1 MTSAQRPIRIGVSVV
16 VLRDEAVL
24 LVERGRAPAAG
35 RWAPP
40 GGEVEPGESLVEA
53 ATREVREETSV
64 TIDLL
69 GPCALRRIGGGERD
83 GTAID
88 WELHVYAALWRSGE
102 PCAGDD
108 AAEARFVPF
117 SALAAFALVPGVED
131 AIAAARRLRDGSP
144 PSEALR
150 NA

>member
-1 MTSAQRPIRIGVSVV
+1 VTPAPRPIRIGVSVV
-16 VLRDEAVL
+16 VLGDDTVL

-40 GGEVEPGESLVEA
+40 GGAVEPGESLVEA
-53 ATREVREETSV
+53 AMREVLEETGV

-69 GPCALRRIGGGERD
+69 GPCARREIGASERD
-83 GTAID
+83 GETVD
-88 WELHVYAALWRSGE
+88 WVLHVFAAVWRGGE
-102 PCAGDD
+102 PRPGDD

-117 SALAAFALVPGVED
+117 SGLAGLALVAGVDE

-144 PSEALR
+144 PPEALR